1 MFVSIPAHWGID
13 FEDEQQIRQFSRT
26 PCHDRQ
32 KLYSEERRL
41 LQRFTDEKYFAAKKF
56 TLLLEQ
62 FQPQLHTS

>member
-1 MFVSIPAHWGID
+1 MYLVESCHLFVSIPEHWGIG

-41 LQRFTDEKYFAAKKF
+41 ISVT
-56 TLLLEQ
+56 TLYY
-62 FQPQLHTS
+62 